1 MNRLYATDVASFT
14 RKYRFTGGRM
24 RRVKLKYAT
33 TENFT
38 VEFVLTASIAAKDL
52 GSQPKPVKLRF
63 RITGVEEFR
72 FQKRPTMRSGSVT
85 EARIGWFQDRFFV
98 NLDAWANAG
107 AAGTVTSAAFSQGLL
122 TLTDGKLSGSYT
134 ASFSIDV
141 TATVAADHATIHLR
155 ITDSFQLSL
164 AGTGYVGAS
173 LLQTT
178 AAGGTVVS
186 MTQSGAPPAA
196 NHNQHFDLARFAASV
211 LNTGQWNIA
220 FVASAA
226 GESLHAV
233 GASVLTIAATADL
246 AGGPEPERLSFYDTE
261 RSRIAFNDTSSPAM
275 GMPYGMQVS
284 RPESVSLFHDA

>member
-1 MNRLYATDVASFT
+1 MSSHNSKPSYLRPDENTDFFDTSNSFRYDIDQGDWGNFERFSIGHGNGSHVLAAGGYADGS
-14 RKYRFTGGRM
+14 
-24 RRVKLKYAT
+24 
-33 TENFT
+33 
-38 VEFVLTASIAAKDL
+38 VEIGIFAARPQDYASIKISL
-52 GSQPKPVKLRF
+52 GNV
-63 RITGVEEFR
+63 
-72 FQKRPTMRSGSVT
+72 
-85 EARIGWFQDRFFV
+85 V

-122 TLTDGKLSGSYT
+122 TLTDGKLSGTYT